1 MCLSVTPWA
10 SFRIFIRRVLYL
22 TCLRYV
28 DDYFGSEQEQLVE
41 HAKLCFARLLRA
53 LLGPC
58 AASERKLLHGNPLD
72 ILGVTVNIK
81 NDAAIFFPSMDK
93 V

>member
-1 MCLSVTPWA
+1 MCRSVIPCA
-10 SFRIFIRRVLYL
+10 SFSIFIRRVLYL

-28 DDYFGSEQEQLVE
+28 DDYFGTEHEQLVE

-81 NDAAIFFPSMDK
+81 NDAAIFFPSVDK